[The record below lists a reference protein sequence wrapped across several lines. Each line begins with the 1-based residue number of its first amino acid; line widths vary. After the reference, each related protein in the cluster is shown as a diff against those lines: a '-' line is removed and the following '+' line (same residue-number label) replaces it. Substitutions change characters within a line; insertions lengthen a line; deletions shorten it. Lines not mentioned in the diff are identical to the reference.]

1 MIYIFHLSIDDSY
14 IYTYSTQNVAARY
27 QLDTHIVASRECAT
41 FKYMFI
47 GDGTAFVIVY
57 EASHH
62 YSNNEKG
69 RIYPYQKEKGIWHIY
84 QISVKPMIHVRSS
97 YTDVFIVKLD

>member
-1 MIYIFHLSIDDSY
+1 
-14 IYTYSTQNVAARY
+14 
-27 QLDTHIVASRECAT
+27 
-41 FKYMFI
+41 MFV